1 MALELTNVGDLFK
14 KAVTNDMK
22 RLAQKVKASETKP
35 AAPQRPTTPHV
46 VRGPLPM
53 GVTII
58 RDCDDDYCTATPYP
72 YPRTTSTSTP
82 TPQPT
87 AQTEV
92 VAQEDTPL
100 TETPQAEP
108 PSEPMDQ
115 IDQPKSPETEPSE
128 KKGIRTTS
136 LRDIFK
142 KKSETSQKEASLEEA
157 DTEEEITKE
166 ESIVETATP
175 QPTAEAETAEAE
187 VAEATTI
194 EVSAQVE
201 PPTSKKKKGK
211 KHRKAQHKK
220 HRKDRSAQPLEIH
233 IHLHLP

>member
-1 MALELTNVGDLFK
+1 MNATITKVEDLVK

-46 VRGPLPM
+46 VQGPPPM
-53 GVTII
+53 GVTMP
-58 RDCDDDYCTATPYP
+58 RVKSPSTATP
-72 YPRTTSTSTP
+72 SSHSTP
-82 TPQPT
+82 EPQPI

-100 TETPQAEP
+100 TETPQAEA

-157 DTEEEITKE
+157 DTEEKSTE
-166 ESIVETATP
+166 ETAAP
-175 QPTAEAETAEAE
+175 QLTAEIESTETD
-187 VAEATTI
+187 VAEAATI
-194 EVSAQVE
+194 EVSAQTE
-201 PPTSKKKKGK
+201 PPTSKKKKKGK
-211 KHRKAQHKK
+211 KHHKAQHKG
-220 HRKDRSAQPLEIH
+220 HRKNRSAQPIEIH

>member
-1 MALELTNVGDLFK
+1 MNATITKVEDLVK

-46 VRGPLPM
+46 VQGPPPM
-53 GVTII
+53 GVTMP
-58 RDCDDDYCTATPYP
+58 RVKSPSTATP
-72 YPRTTSTSTP
+72 SSHSTP
-82 TPQPT
+82 EPQPI

-100 TETPQAEP
+100 TETPQAEA

-157 DTEEEITKE
+157 DTEEKSTE
-166 ESIVETATP
+166 ETAAP
-175 QPTAEAETAEAE
+175 QLTAEIESTETD
-187 VAEATTI
+187 VAEAATI
-194 EVSAQVE
+194 EVSAQTE
-201 PPTSKKKKGK
+201 PPTSKKKKKGK
-211 KHRKAQHKK
+211 QHHKAQHKG
-220 HRKDRSAQPLEIH
+220 HRKNRSAQPIEIH

>member
-46 VRGPLPM
+46 VQGPPPM
-53 GVTII
+53 GVTMP
-58 RDCDDDYCTATPYP
+58 RVKSPSTATP
-72 YPRTTSTSTP
+72 SSHSTP
-82 TPQPT
+82 EPQPI

-100 TETPQAEP
+100 TETPQAEA

-142 KKSETSQKEASLEEA
+142 KKSETFQKGASLEEA
-157 DTEEEITKE
+157 DTEEETT
-166 ESIVETATP
+166 VEPATP
-175 QPTAEAETAEAE
+175 QPTTEADTA
-187 VAEATTI
+187 TI
-194 EVSAQVE
+194 EVSAQTE
-201 PPTSKKKKGK
+201 PRTSKKKKKGK
-211 KHRKAQHKK
+211 KHRKAQHKG
-220 HRKDRSAQPLEIH
+220 HRKNRTAQPIEIH

>member
-46 VRGPLPM
+46 VQGPPPM
-53 GVTII
+53 GVTMP
-58 RDCDDDYCTATPYP
+58 RVKSPSTATP
-72 YPRTTSTSTP
+72 SSHSTP
-82 TPQPT
+82 EPQPI

-100 TETPQAEP
+100 TETPQAEA

-142 KKSETSQKEASLEEA
+142 KKSETFQKGASLEEA
-157 DTEEEITKE
+157 DTEEETT
-166 ESIVETATP
+166 VETATP
-175 QPTAEAETAEAE
+175 QPTTEADTA
-187 VAEATTI
+187 TI
-194 EVSAQVE
+194 EVSAQTE
-201 PPTSKKKKGK
+201 PPTSKKKKKGK
-211 KHRKAQHKK
+211 KHRKAQHKGHHK
-220 HRKDRSAQPLEIH
+220 NRTAQPIEIH

>member
-46 VRGPLPM
+46 VQGPPPM
-53 GVTII
+53 GVTMP
-58 RDCDDDYCTATPYP
+58 RVKSPSTATP
-72 YPRTTSTSTP
+72 SSHSTP
-82 TPQPT
+82 EPQPI

-100 TETPQAEP
+100 TETPQAEA

-157 DTEEEITKE
+157 DTEEETT
-166 ESIVETATP
+166 VETATP
-175 QPTAEAETAEAE
+175 QPTTEADTA
-187 VAEATTI
+187 TI
-194 EVSAQVE
+194 EVSAQTE

-211 KHRKAQHKK
+211 KHHKAKHKE
-220 HRKDRSAQPLEIH
+220 HRKDRTAQPIEIH

>member
-1 MALELTNVGDLFK
+1 MNATITKVEDLVK

-58 RDCDDDYCTATPYP
+58 RDYGDDCWSATP
-72 YPRTTSTSTP
+72 SSHSTP
-82 TPQPT
+82 EPQPI

-100 TETPQAEP
+100 TETPQAEA

-142 KKSETSQKEASLEEA
+142 KKSETFQKGASLEEA
-157 DTEEEITKE
+157 DTEEETT
-166 ESIVETATP
+166 VETATP
-175 QPTAEAETAEAE
+175 QPTTEADTA
-187 VAEATTI
+187 TI
-194 EVSAQVE
+194 EVSAQTE
-201 PPTSKKKKGK
+201 PPTSKKKKKDK
-211 KHRKAQHKK
+211 KHRKAQHKGHHK
-220 HRKDRSAQPLEIH
+220 NRTAQPIEIH

>member
-1 MALELTNVGDLFK
+1 MEATITTLGDVFK
-14 KAVTNDMK
+14 KKVTNDTE

-35 AAPQRPTTPHV
+35 ATPQRPTTRHV
-46 VRGPLPM
+46 VQGPLPM
-53 GVTII
+53 GVTMGV
-58 RDCDDDYCTATPYP
+58 CDDDYSTATPYP
-72 YPRTTSTSTP
+72 QPTSTP

-92 VAQEDTPL
+92 VAQEDMPL
-100 TETPQAEP
+100 TETLQAEAH
-108 PSEPMDQ
+108 SEPMDQ
-115 IDQPKSPETEPSE
+115 IDQPKNPETEPSE

-142 KKSETSQKEASLEEA
+142 KKSETSQKEASLEET
-157 DTEEEITKE
+157 DTEEETTKE
-166 ESIVETATP
+166 ESLVETATP
-175 QPTAEAETAEAE
+175 QPTAEIESTETD
-187 VAEATTI
+187 VAEAATI
-194 EVSAQVE
+194 EVSAQAE

-220 HRKDRSAQPLEIH
+220 HHKDRSAQPLEIH

>member
-58 RDCDDDYCTATPYP
+58 RDCDDDYSTATPYP
-72 YPRTTSTSTP
+72 YPRSTSTP
-82 TPQPT
+82 EPQPT

-100 TETPQAEP
+100 TETLQAEV

-115 IDQPKSPETEPSE
+115 IDQPKSPETTPSE

-157 DTEEEITKE
+157 DTEEETTKE
-166 ESIVETATP
+166 ESIVETAAP
-175 QPTAEAETAEAE
+175 QLTAEIESTETD
-187 VAEATTI
+187 VAEAATI
-194 EVSAQVE
+194 EVSAQAE
-201 PPTSKKKKGK
+201 PPTNKKKKGK

-220 HRKDRSAQPLEIH
+220 HRKDRSAQPIEIH

>member
-1 MALELTNVGDLFK
+1 MAITITKVEDLVK

-46 VRGPLPM
+46 VQGPPPM
-53 GVTII
+53 GVTMP
-58 RDCDDDYCTATPYP
+58 RVKSPSTATP
-72 YPRTTSTSTP
+72 SSHSTP
-82 TPQPT
+82 EPQPT

-100 TETPQAEP
+100 TETLQAEA

-166 ESIVETATP
+166 ESIVETAAP

-187 VAEATTI
+187 VAEAATI
-194 EVSAQVE
+194 EVSAQAE

-220 HRKDRSAQPLEIH
+220 HRKDRSAQPLKIH

>member
-1 MALELTNVGDLFK
+1 MNATITKVEDLVK

-58 RDCDDDYCTATPYP
+58 RDYGDDCWSATPP
-72 YPRTTSTSTP
+72 SRSTSTP
-82 TPQPT
+82 EPQPT

-92 VAQEDTPL
+92 VAQADTPL
-100 TETPQAEP
+100 TETPQAET

-115 IDQPKSPETEPSE
+115 INQPKSPETEPSE

-142 KKSETSQKEASLEEA
+142 KKSETFQKEASLEEA
-157 DTEEEITKE
+157 DTEEETT
-166 ESIVETATP
+166 VETATP
-175 QPTAEAETAEAE
+175 QPTTEADTA
-187 VAEATTI
+187 TI
-194 EVSAQVE
+194 EVSAQTE

-211 KHRKAQHKK
+211 KHHKAKHKE
-220 HRKDRSAQPLEIH
+220 HRKDRTAQPIEIH

>member
-46 VRGPLPM
+46 VQGPPPM
-53 GVTII
+53 GVTMPQVKSPS
-58 RDCDDDYCTATPYP
+58 TATP
-72 YPRTTSTSTP
+72 SSHSTP
-82 TPQPT
+82 EPKPT

-92 VAQEDTPL
+92 VAQADTPL
-100 TETPQAEP
+100 TETPQAEA

-115 IDQPKSPETEPSE
+115 IDRPKSPETKPSE
-128 KKGIRTTS
+128 
-136 LRDIFK
+136 
-142 KKSETSQKEASLEEA
+142 
-157 DTEEEITKE
+157 
-166 ESIVETATP
+166 
-175 QPTAEAETAEAE
+175 
-187 VAEATTI
+187 
-194 EVSAQVE
+194 
-201 PPTSKKKKGK
+201 KKGK

-220 HRKDRSAQPLEIH
+220 HRKDRSAQPIEIH

>member
-46 VRGPLPM
+46 ARGPLPM

-58 RDCDDDYCTATPYP
+58 RDYDDDCWSATPP
-72 YPRTTSTSTP
+72 SRSTSTP
-82 TPQPT
+82 EPQPT

-100 TETPQAEP
+100 TETPQAEA

-142 KKSETSQKEASLEEA
+142 KKSETSQKEASLEET
-157 DTEEEITKE
+157 DTEEETTKE
-166 ESIVETATP
+166 ESIVETAAP
-175 QPTAEAETAEAE
+175 QLTAEIESTETD
-187 VAEATTI
+187 VAEAATI
-194 EVSAQVE
+194 EVSAQTE
-201 PPTSKKKKGK
+201 PPTSKKKKKGK
-211 KHRKAQHKK
+211 KHHKAQHKE
-220 HRKDRSAQPLEIH
+220 HRKDRTAQPIEIH

>member
-1 MALELTNVGDLFK
+1 MAITITKVEDLVK

-46 VRGPLPM
+46 VREPLPM

-58 RDCDDDYCTATPYP
+58 RDYGDDCWSATPP
-72 YPRTTSTSTP
+72 SRSTSTSTP

-92 VAQEDTPL
+92 VAQADTPL
-100 TETPQAEP
+100 TETPQAET

-115 IDQPKSPETEPSE
+115 INQPKSPETEPSE
-128 KKGIRTTS
+128 IKEAQITC
-136 LRDIFK
+136 LQDIFK
-142 KKSETSQKEASLEEA
+142 RFQKKASLKEEN
-157 DTEEEITKE
+157 TEEETT
-166 ESIVETATP
+166 VEPATP
-175 QPTAEAETAEAE
+175 QPTTEADTA
-187 VAEATTI
+187 TI
-194 EVSAQVE
+194 EVSAQTE
-201 PPTSKKKKGK
+201 PPTSKKKKKGK
-211 KHRKAQHKK
+211 KHRKAQHKG
-220 HRKDRSAQPLEIH
+220 HRKNRTAQPIEIH

>member
-22 RLAQKVKASETKP
+22 RLAEKVKASETNP
-35 AAPQRPTTPHV
+35 SAPQRPTTPHV

-58 RDCDDDYCTATPYP
+58 RDYDDDCWSATPP
-72 YPRTTSTSTP
+72 SRSTSTP
-82 TPQPT
+82 EPEPT

-92 VAQEDTPL
+92 VAQEDMPL
-100 TETPQAEP
+100 TETLQAEAH
-108 PSEPMDQ
+108 SEPMDQ
-115 IDQPKSPETEPSE
+115 IDQPKNPETEPSE

-142 KKSETSQKEASLEEA
+142 KKSETSQKEASLEET
-157 DTEEEITKE
+157 DTEEETTKE
-166 ESIVETATP
+166 ESLVETATP
-175 QPTAEAETAEAE
+175 QPTAEIESTETD
-187 VAEATTI
+187 VAEAATI
-194 EVSAQVE
+194 EVSAQAE

-220 HRKDRSAQPLEIH
+220 HHKDRSAQPLEIH

>member
-1 MALELTNVGDLFK
+1 MNATITKVEDLVK

-46 VRGPLPM
+46 VQGPPPM
-53 GVTII
+53 GVTMP
-58 RDCDDDYCTATPYP
+58 RVKSPSTATP
-72 YPRTTSTSTP
+72 SSHSTP
-82 TPQPT
+82 EPQPI

-100 TETPQAEP
+100 TETPQAEA

-157 DTEEEITKE
+157 DTEEKSTE
-166 ESIVETATP
+166 ETAAP
-175 QPTAEAETAEAE
+175 QLTAEIESTETD
-187 VAEATTI
+187 VAEAATI
-194 EVSAQVE
+194 EVSAQTE
-201 PPTSKKKKGK
+201 PPTSKEKKKGK
-211 KHRKAQHKK
+211 KHHKAQHKG
-220 HRKDRSAQPLEIH
+220 HRKNRSAQPIEIH

>member
-46 VRGPLPM
+46 VQGPPPM
-53 GVTII
+53 GVTMP
-58 RDCDDDYCTATPYP
+58 RVKSPSTATP
-72 YPRTTSTSTP
+72 SSHSTP
-82 TPQPT
+82 EPQPI

-100 TETPQAEP
+100 TETPQAEA

-142 KKSETSQKEASLEEA
+142 KKSETFQKGASLEEA
-157 DTEEEITKE
+157 DTEEETT
-166 ESIVETATP
+166 VETATP
-175 QPTAEAETAEAE
+175 QPTTEADTA
-187 VAEATTI
+187 
-194 EVSAQVE
+194 
-201 PPTSKKKKGK
+201 P
-211 KHRKAQHKK
+211 
-220 HRKDRSAQPLEIH
+220 
-233 IHLHLP
+233 